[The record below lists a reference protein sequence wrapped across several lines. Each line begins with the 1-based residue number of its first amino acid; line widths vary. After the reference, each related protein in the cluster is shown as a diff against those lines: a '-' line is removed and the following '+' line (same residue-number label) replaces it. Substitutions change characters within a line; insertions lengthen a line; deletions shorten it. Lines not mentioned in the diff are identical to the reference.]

1 MTLTRHALADHG
13 AAEVD
18 IGVRGPKGE
27 RLCWYECTVQGGRK
41 GSDIDVVQLATS
53 VERLGAGELL
63 VNCIDNDG
71 QNAGYDL
78 PLLLSIKAAVKVP
91 VIASSGAGA
100 PEHFSKVFER
110 TNVEAALA
118 ASIFHHKKVAI
129 ANPNPNPNP

>member
-1 MTLTRHALADHG
+1 M
-13 AAEVD
+13 
-18 IGVRGPKGE
+18 
-27 RLCWYECTVQGGRK
+27 
-41 GSDIDVVQLATS
+41 QLATS

-110 TNVEAALA
+110 TNVE
-118 ASIFHHKKVAI
+118 
-129 ANPNPNPNP
+129 PNPKPDPGPHPSPSPDPQP